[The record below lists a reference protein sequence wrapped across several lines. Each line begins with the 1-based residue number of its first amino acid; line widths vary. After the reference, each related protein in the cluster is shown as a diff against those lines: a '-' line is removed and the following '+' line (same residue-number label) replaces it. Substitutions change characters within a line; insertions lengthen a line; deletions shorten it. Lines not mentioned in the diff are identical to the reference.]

1 VNKRREFLRARVNGQ
16 GGLDVFANQVSS
28 ALVSVAWADGL
39 IDNPA
44 GQTIAR
50 GDTVRYLPLADLLH

>member
-1 VNKRREFLRARVNGQ
+1 M
-16 GGLDVFANQVSS
+16 SS

-50 GDTVRYLPLADLLH
+50 GDIVRYLPMASLLN